1 MKAPDMPQPVKVPP
15 NTIVRGI
22 VPIKAMYQYTI
33 AAYKSQDI
41 YTDIDGKFPLYFIDR
56 MKL

>member
-15 NTIVRGI
+15 NTVVRGV
-22 VPIKAMYQYTI
+22 VPIKTMYQYTI
-33 AAYKSQDI
+33 ATHKSQDI
-41 YTDIDGKFPLYFIDR
+41 YADIGGKIPLYFIDR